1 MAYSFNDSHIA
12 IKTVHSVKHVPTHQ
26 SSITR
31 HGKVALSVKYVAAD
45 LSSITTILSVTD
57 CQICHERRHYVM
69 KKRRYSLYLGEISDA
84 PPNLG
89 NETFMLMTGNLRL
102 SVGGLFRRKDRG
114 SNNESPP
121 QSVACR
127 RLFSVGD

>member
-1 MAYSFNDSHIA
+1 MSNMSRL
-12 IKTVHSVKHVPTHQ
+12 
-26 SSITR
+26 TR
-31 HGKVALSVKYVAAD
+31 RGKVALSVKFVATD
-45 LSSITTILSVTD
+45 LLSITTILSDTD

-89 NETFMLMTGNLRL
+89 NETFMLMTGNLHL